1 MDDVSL
7 ETGLPAPSTL
17 YSAHETLRAFDTAL
31 PEVGHC
37 WKTGSRRAVEG
48 HAAPTVDPP
57 WLIWSSWQ
65 GSSLFGHEEGWH
77 SQPAGQLLSHCF
89 HTLCWQD
96 GGDGALLLLPHACG
110 VQLETLRVDNS
121 RRRCARG
128 GCSRG
133 FEAVWLLLGLAAC
146 RAVLWLPGWCLPGAP
161 YPSVQFAHL
170 TGAPWLA
177 CAPPCAS
184 SGLRVATHWSPQPD
198 MLLTTARLY
207 DADGR
212 LLEVSTSTAI
222 RHEEA

>member
-37 WKTGSRRAVEG
+37 WKTGSWRAVEG

-133 FEAVWLLLGLAAC
+133 FEAVWLLLGLALAEQCCGCLGGVCQVPLIPLCNSRTSLALLGLPAPHPAPAAAC
-146 RAVLWLPGWCLPGAP
+146 AWR
-161 YPSVQFAHL
+161 L
-170 TGAPWLA
+170 TGA
-177 CAPPCAS
+177 
-184 SGLRVATHWSPQPD
+184 HSP
-198 MLLTTARLY
+198 TCC
-207 DADGR
+207 
-212 LLEVSTSTAI
+212 
-222 RHEEA
+222 